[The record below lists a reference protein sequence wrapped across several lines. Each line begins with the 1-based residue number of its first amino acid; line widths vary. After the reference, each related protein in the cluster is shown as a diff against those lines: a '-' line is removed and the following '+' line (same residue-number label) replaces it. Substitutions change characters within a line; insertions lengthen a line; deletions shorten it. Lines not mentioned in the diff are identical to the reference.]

1 VTNYPVEW
9 SQLENALKS
18 GDAAGVQHA
27 IDEIGHVRDANGMI
41 PEDTAFYIIGIL
53 RRAEMKPS
61 PLAGHDLIFFEFESP
76 HLTPPAKDRC
86 AAFLREWGNEF
97 THFYARHLVTE
108 LRAGTY
114 LKA

>member
-1 VTNYPVEW
+1 MTNYPVEW
-9 SQLENALKS
+9 SQLEDALKS

-27 IDEIGHVRDANGMI
+27 IDEIWHVRDA
-41 PEDTAFYIIGIL
+41 T
-53 RRAEMKPS
+53 
-61 PLAGHDLIFFEFESP
+61 LAGHILIFFEFESP
-76 HLTPPAKDRC
+76 HLTPRAKDRC

-97 THFYARHLVTE
+97 THFYARHVATE